1 MLWVMLSL
9 PLLAQVPVPPP
20 AETPGQ
26 PTASEPAPVLVPPL
40 PPAAA
45 TLKIAGYT
53 ILTLRGPDST
63 ARVEQ
68 ATQRF
73 ANIVR
78 ESPQPQLSVAVRGND
93 GGAII
98 LVNDRGL
105 VELTPRDTAP
115 NGTSRVLPIARV
127 WAGRLKSVLT
137 NPTVLKGLFV
147 FSGLPERVAYDNAEY
162 VRGQAPVRD
171 VGRFTT
177 DGSRTAPDSEGKSWV
192 LFWDSQLPLPQPTLY
207 VLNRYRE
214 FVPYTRQ

>member
-1 MLWVMLSL
+1 MLWLLLGL
-9 PLLAQVPVPPP
+9 PLLAQTPAPPPVEPPVPAP
-20 AETPGQ
+20 
-26 PTASEPAPVLVPPL
+26 SIEPAPVLTPP
-40 PPAAA
+40 PPDAA
-45 TLKIAGYT
+45 TLKIGGYT

-68 ATQRF
+68 ALQRF
-73 ANIVR
+73 ANIVG
-78 ESPQPQLSVAVRGND
+78 EAPQPQLFVAVRGND

-105 VELTPRDTAP
+105 VELSPRDTAP

-147 FSGLPERVAYDNAEY
+147 FSGLPERIAYNSAEY
-162 VRGQAPVRD
+162 VRGPAPVRD

-177 DGSRTAPDSEGKSWV
+177 DGSRTTPDPEGKTWV

-207 VLNRYRE
+207 MLNRYRE
-214 FVPYTRQ
+214 YVPYTRQ

>member
-1 MLWVMLSL
+1 MLWLLLGL
-9 PLLAQVPVPPP
+9 PLLAQTPAPPPVETPVAPASTEAAPVLTPPP
-20 AETPGQ
+20 AE
-26 PTASEPAPVLVPPL
+26 
-40 PPAAA
+40 AA

-78 ESPQPQLSVAVRGND
+78 EAPQPQLSVAVRGND

-105 VELTPRDTAP
+105 IELTPRDTAP
-115 NGTSRVLPIARV
+115 NGTTRVLPIARV

-137 NPTVLKGLFV
+137 NPTVLKSLFV
-147 FSGLPERVAYDNAEY
+147 FSGLPERITYDNAEY
-162 VRGQAPVRD
+162 ARGQAPARD

-177 DGSRTAPDSEGKSWV
+177 DGSRTTPDPEGKSWV
-192 LFWDSQLPLPQPTLY
+192 LYWDSQLPLPQPTLY